1 MPASIPQLLH
11 PILLPVL
18 EEGFSPPPTS
28 SPGVWTG
35 RSRAGV
41 TTYIQFF
48 RHPGHHHFF
57 IIFPTPFYIDFCSI
71 LAPNLVP
78 KSFQNPLKI
87 DPKSA
92 LENYQHFKRILN
104 RIFVDLA
111 PPRTLKVVLPSR
123 REANFWDFGFQL
135 LERLFIKFRAHF
147 WMDFSGIFV
156 PKSLQPGLQNLNKKY
171 QFSLLLFYWF
181 LLDFGLHLGSHFP
194 PKSLKIP
201 RRS

>member
-1 MPASIPQLLH
+1 MVISSKFGITIIMNPTSPLGIRWFRTCVPASIPQLLH
-11 PILLPVL
+11 PMLLTVL

-35 RSRAGV
+35 RSRAPV

-87 DPKSA
+87 DPKSVV
-92 LENYQHFKRILN
+92 ENYQHFKRILN

-123 REANFWDFGFQL
+123 REANF
-135 LERLFIKFRAHF
+135 
-147 WMDFSGIFV
+147 
-156 PKSLQPGLQNLNKKY
+156 
-171 QFSLLLFYWF
+171 
-181 LLDFGLHLGSHFP
+181 
-194 PKSLKIP
+194 
-201 RRS
+201 